1 MLLKPHQLGNLGQSR
16 PLQSDASPPS
26 LTLRRYD
33 FPMIDRQSII
43 LIVDDNPVNLKVLFE
58 CFKETGHRVLVASTG
73 AAALDTVQS
82 ILPDLILLDVMMP
95 GMNGFELCSR
105 IKALESAQ
113 DIPIIFISALSDSID
128 KVKGLALGAV
138 DYISKPF
145 QQEEVL
151 ARIDVHLRLRRLTQE
166 LEQRVEEHS
175 ADLRLALEQL
185 QQSHLQL
192 VQSEKMSTLGQ
203 LVAGVAHEI
212 NNPVGSVSGNLVYAK
227 EYIQALIDHLQL
239 YRTQADAA
247 EIARHETAIDLDYL
261 LKDLPRI
268 LQSMKEGVQRIGNIS
283 VSLRAFSRS
292 DNVTPVLSDLHE
304 GIESTLMILKHRLK
318 ATADRPEIEVIKEY
332 GDLPEVEC
340 FPGQLNQVFMNLLA
354 NAIDAIEE
362 ASQGKSFAELE
373 AQPNYIR
380 IQTQLSPD
388 GQNVVIRILD
398 NGIGIPKAMQEQIFE
413 QLFTTKPVG
422 KGTGLGLTIARQI
435 MVERHQ
441 GQIQLHS
448 QPGQDTEFVV
458 TLPLQVCSG

>member
-1 MLLKPHQLGNLGQSR
+1 M
-16 PLQSDASPPS
+16 A
-26 LTLRRYD
+26 
-33 FPMIDRQSII
+33 DRQNVI
-43 LIVDDNPVNLKVLFE
+43 LIVDDNPVNLKVLSE
-58 CFKETGHRVLVASTG
+58 CLKETGHRVLVASTG

-82 ILPDLILLDVMMP
+82 ISPDLILLDVMMP
-95 GMNGFELCSR
+95 GMNGFELYSHL
-105 IKALESAQ
+105 KALEPTQ

-128 KVKGLALGAV
+128 KVKGLELGAV

-151 ARIDVHLRLRRLTQE
+151 ARVDIQLRVRRLTQE
-166 LEQRVEEHS
+166 LEQQVEEHS
-175 ADLRLALEQL
+175 ADLKLALDQL
-185 QQSHLQL
+185 QQSHLQM

-212 NNPVGSVSGNLVYAK
+212 NNPVGFISGNLVHAK
-227 EYIQALIDHLQL
+227 DYIQALIDHLQL
-239 YRTQADAA
+239 YRSQADAT
-247 EIARHETAIDLDYL
+247 EIAHHESRIDLDYL
-261 LKDLPRI
+261 LEDLPR
-268 LQSMKEGVQRIGNIS
+268 LLNSMEEGVERIGNLS
-283 VSLRAFSRS
+283 VSLRTFSRS
-292 DNVTPVLSDLHE
+292 DNVTPILSDLHE

-318 ATADRPEIEVIKEY
+318 ATADRPEITVIKDY

-373 AQPNYIR
+373 VQPNYIR
-380 IQTQLSPD
+380 IQTHLSPD
-388 GQNVVIRILD
+388 GQQVVIRILD
-398 NGIGIPKAMQEQIFE
+398 NGVGIPEARQEQVFD

-435 MVERHQ
+435 VAERHQ

-448 QPGQDTEFVV
+448 QPGQETEFVV
-458 TLPLQVCSG
+458 TLPLHVAQTDSSL